1 MNRVQSLLD
10 RLAHPD
16 ESGMQRSRRRL
27 QEAEQRVRDAEMP
40 RVAMA
45 RPADA
50 FPPEL
55 RAALDAAVMARKAG
69 EPKPRVFA
77 IPLGGGFPD
86 NLSPDE
92 ERLLEVYRLMIA
104 QAHVEEPRDF
114 LFVAVPLASSVSQQ
128 LSDEARM
135 EITVAAAKAADDRLW
150 QMIDAQGGAK
160 H

>member
-16 ESGMQRSRRRL
+16 ESSMQRSRRRL
-27 QEAEQRVRDAEMP
+27 REAEQRLRDAEMP

-45 RPADA
+45 REAM
-50 FPPEL
+50 PPEL
-55 RAALDAAVMARKAG
+55 MEAVLGAARAGKREFVL
-69 EPKPRVFA
+69 
-77 IPLGGGFPD
+77 PLGGSFAD

-92 ERLLEVYRLMIA
+92 EKLLEVYRMMIA

-114 LFVAVPLASSVSQQ
+114 LFVAVPLASTVSQQ
-128 LSDEARM
+128 LNDEARF

-150 QMIDAQGGAK
+150 QMIDAQQGGAK